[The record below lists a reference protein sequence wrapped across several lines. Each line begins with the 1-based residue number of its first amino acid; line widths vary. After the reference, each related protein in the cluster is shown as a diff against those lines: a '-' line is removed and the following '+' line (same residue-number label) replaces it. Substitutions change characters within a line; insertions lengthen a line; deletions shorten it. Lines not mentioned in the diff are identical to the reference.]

1 MNYKEAREYIKKAS
15 QYGIV
20 PGLDNISNLCDKLG
34 NPQNELDV
42 IHIAGTNGKGSVG
55 AFAEQILIESGKK
68 VGRYVSP
75 SVFDY
80 LEQFRINAENMSE
93 DRYAYYISRISEVA
107 DKMTPHPTPFEMETA
122 AAFLYFK
129 EEQCDVVL
137 IEVGMGGREDATNII
152 PKSLV
157 SVITPISMDH
167 MKFLGNT
174 LEEIAYQKS
183 GIIKN
188 NGLVVTTKQENCVMN
203 VIENECCEKNARLI
217 KADNVTEYEI
227 SLDGEYQRGNA
238 AVAEEVCRHIDG
250 VSENDIKNGLINTV
264 WHGRF
269 EKICDKPEF
278 IIDGAHNTDGAKR
291 LKESIGKYYGNRKI
305 VYITGVFADKAYKQ
319 IAEITAPLAQ
329 KIYTITPNNPRALSN
344 EKYASAISE
353 YNQNV
358 EAVSLDTALKLCL
371 NMTDCVVIAFGSL
384 SFLGELKRKTDDI
397 ISMRKCNNILKNKNF
412 RDILSKINSAEK
424 DRIYCNHGIDH
435 LLDVARSAYIL
446 NLENG
451 LNIPK
456 EIIYGTALLHDIGRY
471 EQYKNG
477 INHHKAGGEIAK
489 KILCECGFA
498 SDEIEYM
505 VEAVR
510 AHREI
515 PEKAETLGDIIAI
528 ADKRTR
534 LCMMCNAID
543 TCKWS
548 ENEKN
553 TDIVL

>member
-227 SLDGEYQRGNA
+227 SLDGEYQRENA

-353 YNQNV
+353 Y
-358 EAVSLDTALKLCL
+358 
-371 NMTDCVVIAFGSL
+371 
-384 SFLGELKRKTDDI
+384 
-397 ISMRKCNNILKNKNF
+397 KC
-412 RDILSKINSAEK
+412 
-424 DRIYCNHGIDH
+424 
-435 LLDVARSAYIL
+435 
-446 NLENG
+446 
-451 LNIPK
+451 
-456 EIIYGTALLHDIGRY
+456 
-471 EQYKNG
+471 
-477 INHHKAGGEIAK
+477 
-489 KILCECGFA
+489 
-498 SDEIEYM
+498 
-505 VEAVR
+505 
-510 AHREI
+510 
-515 PEKAETLGDIIAI
+515 
-528 ADKRTR
+528 
-534 LCMMCNAID
+534 
-543 TCKWS
+543 
-548 ENEKN
+548 
-553 TDIVL
+553 

>member
-157 SVITPISMDH
+157 SVITSISMDH

-188 NGLVVTTKQENCVMN
+188 NGLVVTAKQENCVMN

-227 SLDGEYQRGNA
+227 SLDGEYQRENA

-305 VYITGVFADKAYKQ
+305 VY
-319 IAEITAPLAQ
+319 
-329 KIYTITPNNPRALSN
+329 
-344 EKYASAISE
+344 
-353 YNQNV
+353 NQNV
-358 EAVSLDTALKLCL
+358 EVVSLDTALKLCL

-498 SDEIEYM
+498 SDDIEYM

>member
-20 PGLDNISNLCDKLG
+20 PGLDNISKLCDKLG
-34 NPQNELDV
+34 NPQKELDI

-93 DRYAYYISRISEVA
+93 DRYAYYISRISKIA

-137 IEVGMGGREDATNII
+137 IEVGMGGREDATNVVS
-152 PKSLV
+152 KSLV
-157 SVITPISMDH
+157 SVITPISIDH

-188 NGLVVTTKQENCVMN
+188 NGLVVTAKQEDCVMQ
-203 VIENECCEKNARLI
+203 VIENECREKNARLI
-217 KADNVTEYEI
+217 KTDGATEYEI
-227 SLDGEYQRGNA
+227 SLSGEYQLENA
-238 AVAEEVCRHIDG
+238 AVAQTVCRHIDG
-250 VSENDIKNGLINTV
+250 VTENNIKDGLKNTV

-278 IIDGAHNTDGAKR
+278 IIDGAHNIDGAKR
-291 LKESIGKYYGNRKI
+291 LKESIAKYYGNRKI

-319 IAEITAPLAQ
+319 IAEITASLAQ
-329 KIYTITPNNPRALSN
+329 KIYTITPNNPRALTA
-344 EKYASAISE
+344 EKYAGTISE
-353 YNQNV
+353 YNKNV
-358 EAVSLDTALKLCL
+358 EAVSLDTALRLCL
-371 NMTDCVVIAFGSL
+371 NMTDCVIVAFGSL

-397 ISMRKCNNILKNKNF
+397 ISMRKCNNILKNKKF
-412 RDILSKINSAEK
+412 RDILSKINLAEK

-451 LNIPK
+451 LDIPK
-456 EIIYGTALLHDIGRY
+456 EVIYGAALIHDIGRY
-471 EQYKNG
+471 KQYSEN
-477 INHHKAGGEIAK
+477 INHHTAGAEIARE
-489 KILCECGFA
+489 ILPECGYTDDEVNEIANAVESHRVA
-498 SDEIEYM
+498 SD
-505 VEAVR
+505 R
-510 AHREI
+510 
-515 PEKAETLGDIIAI
+515 AETLSDIIAI

-534 LCMMCNAID
+534 LCMMCSATD
-543 TCKWS
+543 TCKWN

-553 TDIVL
+553 MDIVL